1 MGDAHASIHHRGR
14 IDLQRYAKCAIVRTV
29 TRINVP
35 ISLCG
40 LEYSIAEERVLMR
53 HCKIESVDYI
63 DDYIDDKKECLHI
76 TNLQD
81 PIQYEYCDENEPDS
95 EIGEGKIE

>member
-14 IDLQRYAKCAIVRTV
+14 IDLQRYAKCAIVRIV

-40 LEYSIAEERVLMR
+40 LEYSIAEERVLTK
-53 HCKIESVDYI
+53 HSKIESVDYI
-63 DDYIDDKKECLHI
+63 DDKKERLHI

-81 PIQYEYCDENEPDS
+81 TIQYEYCDENKPDNV
-95 EIGEGKIE
+95 IGEGKIELA

>member
-14 IDLQRYAKCAIVRTV
+14 IDLQRYAKCAIVRIV

-63 DDYIDDKKECLHI
+63 DGKKERLYI

-81 PIQYEYCDENEPDS
+81 TIQYEYCDENEPDRV
-95 EIGEGKIE
+95 IGEGKIE

>member
-1 MGDAHASIHHRGR
+1 
-14 IDLQRYAKCAIVRTV
+14 
-29 TRINVP
+29 
-35 ISLCG
+35 
-40 LEYSIAEERVLMR
+40 MR

-63 DDYIDDKKECLHI
+63 DDYIDDKKERLHI

>member
-14 IDLQRYAKCAIVRTV
+14 IDLQRYAKCATVRIV

-40 LEYSIAEERVLMR
+40 LEYFIAEERALMR

-63 DDYIDDKKECLHI
+63 DGKKERLHI

-81 PIQYEYCDENEPDS
+81 TIQDEYCDENEPDRV
-95 EIGEGKIE
+95 IGEGKIE